1 MRFWDASAVI
11 PLCVSEP
18 RSADMRSLAEQ
29 DPEIVAWWGTTVEC
43 CSAFAR
49 LVRENVL
56 DTTGEEQARR
66 VLETLANEW
75 TEIEPSKSVHEK
87 SVRLLRI
94 HPLRAADSLQLASAL
109 VWTGGDPGEQV
120 FVCLDQKLRDAA
132 RKEGFRILPEP

>member
-18 RSADMRSLAEQ
+18 RSAIMRSLAEQ
-29 DPEIVAWWGTTVEC
+29 DAEIAAWWGTTVEC

-49 LVRENVL
+49 LVREGVL
-56 DTTGEEQARR
+56 MAAGEEQARR
-66 VLETLANEW
+66 VMETLAKEW
-75 TEIEPSKSVHEK
+75 TEIEPAK
-87 SVRLLRI
+87 SVREKAIRLLRV

-109 VWTGGDPGEQV
+109 VLAGVDPSGHV

-132 RKEGFRILPEP
+132 RKEGFRVLPES